1 MVNQFKELETN
12 LGDGFSFDE
21 FTRIIFRRKKLFI
34 KISAIIFSLS
44 CISLAFRRIYFPIFR
59 GDFYLL
65 ITDPTTRNSNSNS
78 SDLASGMMFEEL
90 ALNRTKNDIPTLI
103 EVLKSPLVLTPIS
116 KKYDLE
122 LENLR
127 NNIIIEVGG
136 GKTIREKANGVL
148 EIYLTGTNKSKTL
161 KILKDLSDAYLSTA
175 LKIRQ
180 QNLSD
185 GLKFLNRQAPTLQQ
199 KTNIIQNKLE
209 SFRRKNKLLEPQL
222 EGKALKVFLDK
233 ADQQIIILNSDR
245 QKLLKVREE
254 IINGSLS
261 ARGFK
266 LSIMSGSGESPVN
279 NPQNQGLSI
288 SDSDQSLL
296 QQLETLELQLAN
308 SQTIFKPES
317 KIIKSL
323 KEKISQIKPQLRDK
337 QLKAVD
343 AALNLNQDQLK
354 TVKSQREKL
363 NAKFTLQP
371 KLIKEYN
378 ILLQDLTLAKENLSG
393 LIAARE
399 NFQLDMAQ
407 QSVPWRVISP
417 PEMDQK
423 PLKPHLPRNLVFGI
437 LLSLFTATLTAIIR
451 DRFDH
456 VFNDAGEVDQDL
468 KSPILGHIPFVDS
481 FKDIREEN
489 TSFLKIVSKDF
500 LKGKDSEDKYDR
512 FFYQEAMR
520 NLFTSIKF
528 LSSDSKIKV
537 LTLTSSI
544 PAEGKSLVNILLAK
558 TISDLGKRVLLIDAD
573 LRKPQIHKRL
583 ELNNIRGLSNY
594 LSDDSLVIEDVTQ
607 NVPNNKNWDV
617 ITAGQAVPDTTRLF
631 SSKRMKDFIFKLK
644 ESKQFDFVIFDTT
657 PLIGLADALLVSQY
671 TDGVILLVSLNKV
684 DRSLPLISLE
694 RIRSSK
700 VLFLGVLTNS
710 IKKREKAN
718 IYGYGGYGGYGRYGR
733 YGAYQYTPYS
743 YYNDEAKSLKKS
755 ETTEQEDKQTTKI
768 INYLSNK
775 FKIFIDW
782 LNK

>member
-1 MVNQFKELETN
+1 
-12 LGDGFSFDE
+12 
-21 FTRIIFRRKKLFI
+21 
-34 KISAIIFSLS
+34 
-44 CISLAFRRIYFPIFR
+44 
-59 GDFYLL
+59 
-65 ITDPTTRNSNSNS
+65 
-78 SDLASGMMFEEL
+78 
-90 ALNRTKNDIPTLI
+90 
-103 EVLKSPLVLTPIS
+103 
-116 KKYDLE
+116 
-122 LENLR
+122 
-127 NNIIIEVGG
+127 
-136 GKTIREKANGVL
+136 
-148 EIYLTGTNKSKTL
+148 
-161 KILKDLSDAYLSTA
+161 
-175 LKIRQ
+175 
-180 QNLSD
+180 
-185 GLKFLNRQAPTLQQ
+185 KFLNRQAPTLQQ

-323 KEKISQIKPQLRDK
+323 KEKISQIKPQLRNK

-456 VFNDAGEVDQDL
+456 VFND
-468 KSPILGHIPFVDS
+468 
-481 FKDIREEN
+481 
-489 TSFLKIVSKDF
+489 
-500 LKGKDSEDKYDR
+500 
-512 FFYQEAMR
+512 
-520 NLFTSIKF
+520 
-528 LSSDSKIKV
+528 
-537 LTLTSSI
+537 
-544 PAEGKSLVNILLAK
+544 
-558 TISDLGKRVLLIDAD
+558 
-573 LRKPQIHKRL
+573 
-583 ELNNIRGLSNY
+583 
-594 LSDDSLVIEDVTQ
+594 
-607 NVPNNKNWDV
+607 
-617 ITAGQAVPDTTRLF
+617 
-631 SSKRMKDFIFKLK
+631 
-644 ESKQFDFVIFDTT
+644 
-657 PLIGLADALLVSQY
+657 
-671 TDGVILLVSLNKV
+671 
-684 DRSLPLISLE
+684 
-694 RIRSSK
+694 
-700 VLFLGVLTNS
+700 
-710 IKKREKAN
+710 
-718 IYGYGGYGGYGRYGR
+718 
-733 YGAYQYTPYS
+733 
-743 YYNDEAKSLKKS
+743 
-755 ETTEQEDKQTTKI
+755 
-768 INYLSNK
+768 
-775 FKIFIDW
+775 
-782 LNK
+782 